1 MKRTTL
7 DSLLRIY
14 ERLEDLVTELYIL
27 ADTELELEAF
37 EHASLFQSRAD
48 ILYEQMEN
56 LAVVIS
62 EIEE

>member
-1 MKRTTL
+1 MKFTTI
-7 DSLLRIY
+7 DSLLKIY
-14 ERLEDLVTELYIL
+14 ERLEEIVTELYVL

-37 EHASLFQSRAD
+37 DDASIFQTRAD

-62 EIEE
+62 ELEE